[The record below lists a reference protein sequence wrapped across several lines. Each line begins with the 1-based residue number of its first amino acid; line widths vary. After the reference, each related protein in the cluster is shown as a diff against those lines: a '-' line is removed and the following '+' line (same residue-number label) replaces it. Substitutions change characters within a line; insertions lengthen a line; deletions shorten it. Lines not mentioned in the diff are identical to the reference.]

1 MITNDYILQEDLDN
15 IAKELKIIKT
25 LRNST
30 IFITGATGL
39 VGLSLVRA
47 LLNYND
53 LDGASNKI
61 IGMARNRQKNQRSI

>member
-39 VGLSLVRA
+39 VDC
-47 LLNYND
+47 LLYVHY
-53 LDGASNKI
+53 LI
-61 IGMARNRQKNQRSI
+61 IMIWMVQVIRS

>member
-30 IFITGATGL
+30 IFITGATGRNARYY
-39 VGLSLVRA
+39 GISKNNSLTKF
-47 LLNYND
+47 
-53 LDGASNKI
+53 NKI
-61 IGMARNRQKNQRSI
+61 VPLNMV